1 MISRA
6 EMTPVPRPGDN
17 MNNCAQGYN
26 CPNPTMTLDPYIPF
40 QNRYIDIGAGGPQPF
55 TFTVT
60 TNVSW
65 LDLSVTSGS
74 ISPSV
79 PEQRVYVSVK
89 DWSQV
94 SDTEAAVVNINATSP
109 EQSMLNVPVTF
120 VANHTIPAND
130 FTGESEFCQVHRTL
144 ALTRSGQDLSRVTV

>member
-6 EMTPVPRPGDN
+6 ETTLVLRPGDN
-17 MNNCAQGYN
+17 MNNCAQGYG
-26 CPNPTMTLDPYIPF
+26 CPNPTITLDPYIPF

-65 LDLSVTSGS
+65 IDLSLISGS
-74 ISPSV
+74 ISPSG

-94 SDTEAAVVNINATSP
+94 SGTEAAVVKHQCDVLWTTYAQRARHVYRQP
-109 EQSMLNVPVTF
+109 YYPREQLYRWV
-120 VANHTIPAND
+120 
-130 FTGESEFCQVHRTL
+130 
-144 ALTRSGQDLSRVTV
+144 

>member
-1 MISRA
+1 
-6 EMTPVPRPGDN
+6 MTPVPRPGDN
-17 MNNCAQGYN
+17 MNNCAQEYN
-26 CPNPTMTLDPYIPF
+26 CPSPIMTLDPYIPF

-60 TNVSW
+60 ANVSW
-65 LDLSVTSGS
+65 LDLSLMSGS

-89 DWSQV
+89 DWNQV
-94 SDTEAAVVNINATSP
+94 SDIEAAVVNINATSP
-109 EQSMLNVPVTF
+109 GQPMLNVPVMLI
-120 VANHTIPAND
+120 VNHTIPANN

-144 ALTRSGQDLSRVTV
+144 ALTRSRQDSSRGTV

>member
-6 EMTPVPRPGDN
+6 EMTLVLRPGDN
-17 MNNCAQGYN
+17 MNNCAQGYG
-26 CPNPTMTLDPYIPF
+26 CPNPTITLDPYIPF

-65 LDLSVTSGS
+65 IDLSLISGS
-74 ISPSV
+74 ISPSG

-94 SDTEAAVVNINATSP
+94 SGTEAAVVNISATSSGQP
-109 EQSMLNVPVTF
+109 MLNVPVTF
-120 VANHTIPAND
+120 IANHTIPANN
-130 FTGESEFCQVHRTL
+130 FTGGFEFRHVHRTF
-144 ALTRSGQDLSRVTV
+144 ALTWSGQDSSKATV